1 VIAFK
6 GDDSEMASLIKPP
19 ADAELRPSG
28 SAGLL
33 RWAEYRPAQALLLT
47 MLVALM
53 LGLVHLWLHPPSPQ
67 FNWENRWWQ
76 IAVHVARG
84 EGYVACKTI
93 YFPFCGPDN
102 QVTAMR
108 EPLPTLLFAIVARVT
123 NESLVAAAAAG
134 VFINLGVMIAI
145 FLLTRELA
153 NSRTGVL
160 AALLWML
167 YLPPIRV
174 LYAQVSGDLL
184 AALSITCGLLYFVR
198 ARRTNRYSLW
208 LTAGVWLGLAI
219 MSRSAALV
227 IALALTVSQIIGSP
241 ASRARGSSALRPVA
255 LFVLAWGL
263 VSTPWL
269 IRNYSAFDRPVIG
282 STLSGYYLYRQNH
295 QLASDNYLRF
305 VSGGEF
311 VPVIKEMIRSRTDL
325 SGTENEAA
333 MDMVY
338 REEALRVIQRH
349 PLRYLKLSAY
359 RFLMLWFDWGV
370 KQVYRQQPTTG
381 DYATMLQHGLL
392 LAGGAIGLCL
402 RWRRGWPLGLSVA
415 VFSLVYMAVMAQMLY
430 IVAVMPLLVALS
442 AIACAE
448 MWARAQ
454 VRQRAV

>member
-1 VIAFK
+1 MVL
-6 GDDSEMASLIKPP
+6 LIKQPP
-19 ADAELRPSG
+19 NAGPLRLG
-28 SAGLL
+28 GARLL
-33 RWAEYRPAQALLLT
+33 GWAERHPAPALLLIL
-47 MLVALM
+47 LVALI
-53 LGLVHLWLHPPSPQ
+53 LGLVHLWLYPPSHH

-102 QVTAMR
+102 QITAMR

-123 NESLVAAAAAG
+123 NESLRAAAVMG
-134 VFINLGVMIAI
+134 VVINIGVVIAI

-153 NSRTGVL
+153 NTLTAML
-160 AALLWML
+160 AATLWVS

-174 LYAQVSGDLL
+174 LYGQVSGDLL

-208 LTAGVWLGLAI
+208 LGSGVWLGIAI
-219 MSRSAALV
+219 MCRSAVLI
-227 IALALTVSQIIGSP
+227 IALALTASLIVRYA
-241 ASRARGSSALRPVA
+241 ASRRSGMPSLRHVA
-255 LFVLAWGL
+255 LFTSSWGL
-263 VSTPWL
+263 ITVPWL
-269 IRNYSAFDRPVIG
+269 VRNYLAFDRPVIG

-311 VPVIKEMIRSRTDL
+311 VPVIKDMIRRRPDL
-325 SGTENEAA
+325 TGAENEAT
-333 MDMVY
+333 MDLVY
-338 REEALRVIQRH
+338 REEALRTIQSH

-359 RFLMLWFDWGV
+359 RFLMLYFDWGI
-370 KQVYRQQPTTG
+370 KQVYRQQPAIG
-381 DYATMLQHGLL
+381 DYAARLQHGLL
-392 LAGGAIGLCL
+392 LAGGAVGLGL

-448 MWARAQ
+448 IWARAR
-454 VRQRAV
+454 VRWRMV

>member
-1 VIAFK
+1 
-6 GDDSEMASLIKPP
+6 MASLMKQPP
-19 ADAELRPSG
+19 NAGPLRSG
-28 SAGLL
+28 GARLL
-33 RWAEYRPAQALLLT
+33 DWAERRPGPALLLIL
-47 MLVALM
+47 LVALI
-53 LGLVHLWLHPPSPQ
+53 LGLVHLWLYPPSHH

-123 NESLVAAAAAG
+123 NESLPAAAVTG
-134 VFINLGVMIAI
+134 VLINVGVVIAI

-153 NSRTGVL
+153 NTLTGVFA
-160 AALLWML
+160 AALWVS
-167 YLPPIRV
+167 YLPPMRV

-208 LTAGVWLGLAI
+208 LGSGVWLGIAI
-219 MSRSAALV
+219 MCRSAALV
-227 IALALTVSQIIGSP
+227 IALALTISLMVGYA
-241 ASRARGSSALRPVA
+241 ASRRSGTPSLRPIA
-255 LFVLAWGL
+255 LFTLAWGL
-263 VSTPWL
+263 ITVPWL
-269 IRNYSAFDRPVIG
+269 VRNYLAFDRPVIG

-311 VPVIKEMIRSRTDL
+311 VPVIQDMIRRRPDL
-325 SGTENEAA
+325 TGSENEAA
-333 MDMVY
+333 MDVVY
-338 REEALRVIQRH
+338 RREALSAIQTH

-370 KQVYRQQPTTG
+370 KQVYRQQPTIG

-392 LAGGAIGLCL
+392 LVGGAVGLRL

-430 IVAVMPLLVALS
+430 IVAVVPLLVALS

-448 MWARAQ
+448 IWARA
-454 VRQRAV
+454 RARLRAV

>member
-1 VIAFK
+1 
-6 GDDSEMASLIKPP
+6 MASMIKQAPNAAP
-19 ADAELRPSG
+19 RTSSRAR
-28 SAGLL
+28 LL
-33 RWAEYRPAQALLLT
+33 EWAERSPAPALLLI
-47 MLVALM
+47 MLVALL
-53 LGLVHLWLHPPSPQ
+53 LGLVHLWQHPPSPH

-123 NESLVAAAAAG
+123 NESLLAAAITG
-134 VFINLGVMIAI
+134 VIVNIGVVIAI

-153 NSRTGVL
+153 NTLTGIFA
-160 AALLWML
+160 AALWAS

-174 LYAQVSGDLL
+174 LYGQVSGDLL
-184 AALSITCGLLYFVR
+184 ATLAITCGLVYFVR
-198 ARRTNRYSLW
+198 ARQANRYALW
-208 LTAGVWLGLAI
+208 LASGVWLGLAI
-219 MSRSAALV
+219 MCRSAALV
-227 IALALTVSQIIGSP
+227 IALVLTVSLIVGYGASP
-241 ASRARGSSALRPVA
+241 RPGMPGLRRAA
-255 LFVLAWGL
+255 LFTLGWGL
-263 VSTPWL
+263 ITVPWL
-269 IRNYSAFDRPVIG
+269 VRNYLAFGRPVIG

-311 VPVIKEMIRSRTDL
+311 VPVIKDMVRRRPDL
-325 SGTENEAA
+325 TGAENEAA
-333 MDMVY
+333 MDEVY
-338 REEALRVIQRH
+338 REEALRAIQNR

-370 KQVYRQQPTTG
+370 KQVYRQQPTIG
-381 DYATMLQHGLL
+381 DYATMLQNALL
-392 LAGGAIGLCL
+392 LVGGAIGLRL

-430 IVAVMPLLVALS
+430 IVAVVPLLVALS

-448 MWARAQ
+448 IWARA
-454 VRQRAV
+454 RMR